1 MLDNLT
7 FLETKTEKYPMAFT
21 LNVMESIQNEYGTLN
36 NWSKLL
42 QDEKEPN
49 IKALKFFILEAIKEG
64 LEISKDNKIIENKIE
79 KPPTLKEIGR
89 ILTEVG
95 TLKSAETIKNLIV
108 NSTKTSENSKSE
120 QDLKNEK
127 TTQI

>member
-7 FLETKTEKYPMAFT
+7 YLETKTEKYPMAFT

-64 LEISKDNKIIENKIE
+64 IEIENKDT
-79 KPPTLKEIGR
+79 KPPNMKEVGR

-95 TLKSAETIKNLIV
+95 TQKSAETIKNLIV
-108 NSTKTSENSKSE
+108 NSTKTSENSESE

>member
-7 FLETKTEKYPMAFT
+7 YLETKNEKYPMAFT

-64 LEISKDNKIIENKIE
+64 IEIENKDT
-79 KPPTLKEIGR
+79 KLPNMKEVGR

-95 TLKSAETIKNLIV
+95 TQKSAETIKNLIV
-108 NSTKTSENSKSE
+108 NSTKTSENSESE